1 MERKT
6 SWIYYQVISIIVR
19 SRKIFLDA
27 DQQENPLILSLVHV
41 VFFALTMNGWQLH
54 YLQKRTPRLLENSA
68 FFIYHNILFQEDLY
82 SFRRSNCSM
91 KRLLHS
97 NFALFNQ
104 ILPVS
109 RSFVDVY
116 FSERFWQVSTRQQLR
131 AKWLVNNFWPSLH
144 CYWWESISI
153 FPSHLMIN
161 RAVILIICSTSLC
174 LQRKNRSCMTNVFV
188 VSHKA
193 LEMIKDTD
201 VFRYWF
207 CWWTRMFKYVTML
220 CILIVTHI
228 LRSTFCGLNHLINLV
243 W

>member
-1 MERKT
+1 M
-6 SWIYYQVISIIVR
+6 
-19 SRKIFLDA
+19 D
-27 DQQENPLILSLVHV
+27 ILSSYFYYCAIEKDFSWCWSTRKPFDIESRACG
-41 VFFALTMNGWQLH
+41 FFALTMNGWRLH
-54 YLQKRTPRLLENSA
+54 YVQKRIPRLLENSA
-68 FFIYHNILFQEDLY
+68 FFIYHNILFMEDLY
-82 SFRRSNCSM
+82 SFRRSNCSI
-91 KRLLHS
+91 KRLLRS

-104 ILPVS
+104 ILPVG
-109 RSFVDVY
+109 RSFVDVC

-207 CWWTRMFKYVTML
+207 CWWTRMLKYVTML

-228 LRSTFCGLNHLINLV
+228 LRSTFSGLNHIINLV